1 MELLLI
7 LLEGGMEFLGTPLW
21 DSEDFLKLL
30 IKGSFNL
37 GIATSHYQEE
47 YIKEIPL
54 N

>member
-21 DSEDFLKLL
+21 DSEDFSRK
-30 IKGSFNL
+30 K
-37 GIATSHYQEE
+37 
-47 YIKEIPL
+47 IKEKIKE